1 VACSR
6 VKKLAQRATDICKI
20 MLKCWTSAYDDVNE
34 ILADMARFG
43 NSENHVVI
51 LRYMVREVDHVFMFI
66 FGA

>member
-1 VACSR
+1 
-6 VKKLAQRATDICKI
+6 